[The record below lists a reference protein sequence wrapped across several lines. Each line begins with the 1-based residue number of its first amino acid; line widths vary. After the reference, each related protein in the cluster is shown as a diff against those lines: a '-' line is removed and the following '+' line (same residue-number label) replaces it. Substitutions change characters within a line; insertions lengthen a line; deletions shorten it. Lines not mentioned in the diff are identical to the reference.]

1 MTPVL
6 VRPAQSVDADDLRRL
21 AALDSA
27 RPLTGDV
34 LIAVQGG
41 DIAAAM
47 SLDTGAV
54 IADPFQPTANLV
66 DLLRTAAHP
75 AERSRRARR
84 ALHPPRGRRR
94 LGGGAH
100 GPRAIYQA
108 RPPAVRAVAA
118 LPLGRV
124 ERPVGLRE
132 QRRAVDRRA
141 RPTPRPR

>member
-6 VRPAQSVDADDLRRL
+6 VRPARDVDAADLRRL

-41 DIAAAM
+41 DVAAAM
-47 SLDTGAV
+47 SLDTGAI

-75 AERSRRARR
+75 AERSAARS
-84 ALHPPRGRRR
+84 PRFT
-94 LGGGAH
+94 L
-100 GPRAIYQA
+100 RAI
-108 RPPAVRAVAA
+108 RAA
-118 LPLGRV
+118 
-124 ERPVGLRE
+124 
-132 QRRAVDRRA
+132 
-141 RPTPRPR
+141 